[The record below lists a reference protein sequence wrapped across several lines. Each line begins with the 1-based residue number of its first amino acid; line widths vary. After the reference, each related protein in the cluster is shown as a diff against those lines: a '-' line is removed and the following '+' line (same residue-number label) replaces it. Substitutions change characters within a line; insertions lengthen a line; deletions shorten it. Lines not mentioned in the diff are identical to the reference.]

1 MAMVRNGLLRSHRD
15 YLSAGGL
22 PFFLGDGR
30 LNYRP
35 ETIVEAFYS
44 LAVAPRVWASV
55 DVQRIANPGHNA
67 DRGPANVYDVR
78 LPMNF

>member
-1 MAMVRNGLLRSHRD
+1 MVRNGLSRSHRD
-15 YLSAGGL
+15 YLAAGGL
-22 PFFLGDGR
+22 AFFLGDGA

-55 DVQRIANPGHNA
+55 NVQRIANPGHNA
-67 DRGPANVYDVR
+67 DRGPVNVYGVR
-78 LPMNF
+78 LHTNF